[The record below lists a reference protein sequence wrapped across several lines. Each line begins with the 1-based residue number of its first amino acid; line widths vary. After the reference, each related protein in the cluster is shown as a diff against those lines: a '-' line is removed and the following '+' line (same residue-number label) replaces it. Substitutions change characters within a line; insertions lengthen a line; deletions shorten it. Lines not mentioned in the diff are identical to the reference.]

1 MFRNIQAIQ
10 FRLWSVNIQAILFSR
25 TFGKLLRN
33 TIQKNIFVLYIMDN
47 LVFEE
52 SINTEVTSSEFV
64 DKQWLYVN
72 DNNNGSYSGQIVLDT
87 TSLSNSGSYINWS
100 EAFIALPLVL
110 QAEGSATA
118 ITASNSLDYLMGMK
132 NGFWQILHSMSVEF
146 NNGSI
151 IQQTPFLN
159 VFCSFKNLTS
169 WSQNDIQ
176 NWGAICGFCPDTSRS
191 WLYNNNSTANSL
203 LNFENTSGQG
213 FCNNRTCPYVTLSAY
228 GYWTGSLVTATATAV
243 TAITTLTG
251 QLQVGMM
258 ISGPSVSAGT
268 YITAIVYAAGVPS
281 TATLS
286 AATTGATT
294 NVMPMVGISQ
304 ILPYNPDAPCGD
316 DSDNLRQNYN
326 AGLQQRIA
334 WLNFSLSNLGS
345 AVTPTLANSLTSNQ
359 SSLLAGSS
367 GTATTSVA
375 SNSALNQ
382 IFQSYIQKASTTRS
396 IIFDAVIRLKD
407 IADFYQKCP
416 LLKGS
421 TMRIYLNTNQV
432 YFTIGACAGE
442 VAGTVSTT
450 ALSAGASTSQTNTDS
465 IALTSTPVILGGG
478 GTNPVMVSSMDIGQG
493 AYNLVPLAQTLPA
506 APESVKIGL
515 SIVRT
520 QFLSGQFTTS
530 VSAPVTS
537 VRLYAPAYTM
547 SPIAEQRYL
556 SLTPTKK
563 IVYNDLFQ
571 YSFTGVA
578 SGQTFSFLVTNGIP
592 NIRGI
597 LVIPLL
603 PKASNGVASTYPT
616 TTPLAGVTTSTLL
629 SPFSTTGGT
638 PDPISLTNFQIQ
650 ISGKNLFIN
659 NLQYD
664 YETFYEQLVSSNQL
678 NGSLTTSLSSGLI
691 GFAEFENLY
700 RYYYG
705 NAGRS
710 IPSEDGVA
718 KAVQVSGVNNSPNT
732 IDFMVFIEFE
742 RQIVVDVRTGAR
754 VQ

>member
-1 MFRNIQAIQ
+1 
-10 FRLWSVNIQAILFSR
+10 
-25 TFGKLLRN
+25 
-33 TIQKNIFVLYIMDN
+33 MDS

-52 SINTEVTSSEFV
+52 SVNTEMMSNEFV

-72 DNNNGSYSGQIVLDT
+72 DNNNGSYAGQIVLDT
-87 TSLSNSGSYINWS
+87 TSLSNCGSYINWS
-100 EAFIALPLVL
+100 EAFLAIPLVL

-118 ITASNSLDYLMGMK
+118 ITDSKSLDYMMGLK

-159 VFCSFKNLTS
+159 VFSSFKNLTS
-169 WSQNDIQ
+169 WSNDDVK
-176 NWGAICGFCPDTSRS
+176 NFGAVCGFSPDTSRS
-191 WLYNNNSTANSL
+191 WLYNNNTQNPASL
-203 LNFENTSGQG
+203 LNFMNTSGQG
-213 FCNNRTCPYVTLSAY
+213 FCNNRTCPYVTIQSY
-228 GYWTGSLVTATATAV
+228 GYWTGTFAASSTATMTN
-243 TAITTLTG
+243 ITTLTG
-251 QLQVGMM
+251 QLSIGMM
-258 ISGPSVSAGT
+258 IFGAFVTAGT
-268 YITAIVYAAGVPS
+268 YVTAITYTSGVA
-281 TATLS
+281 TGGTLS
-286 AATTGATT
+286 AATTGAAAITIPYTGLNPLLPVNVDTT
-294 NVMPMVGISQ
+294 C
-304 ILPYNPDAPCGD
+304 AT
-316 DSDNLRQNYN
+316 DSDNLRSLHN
-326 AGLQQRIA
+326 AGLQQRMS
-334 WLNFSLSNLGS
+334 WLNYSLSSLGS
-345 AVTPTLANSLTSNQ
+345 NVAPSLTNSLTSNQ
-359 SSLLAGSS
+359 VSLLAGAAS
-367 GTATTSVA
+367 TATYPVSTA
-375 SNSALNQ
+375 SGYNQ
-382 IFQSYIQKASTTRS
+382 IFQSYVRKASTTRS
-396 IIFDAVIRLKD
+396 IVFDAVIRLKD
-407 IADFYQKCP
+407 IADFFQKCP

-432 YFTIGACAGE
+432 YFTVGVCAAV

-450 ALSAGASTSQTNTDS
+450 SGSAGSVMAQSNTGC
-465 IALTSTPVILGGG
+465 IALTSAPIILGGG
-478 GTNPVMVSSMDIGQG
+478 GTNPVMVASMDLGQG
-493 AYNLVPLAQTLPA
+493 SYELVPALPGLKTVVPS

-520 QFLSGQFTTS
+520 QFTSGQFTDT

-556 SLTPTKK
+556 SLTPSKK

-571 YSFTGVA
+571 YSFTGVT

-603 PKASNGVASTYPT
+603 PKASNGTASTYDT
-616 TTPLAGVTTSTLL
+616 TTPLAGITASSLL

-664 YETFYEQLVSSNQL
+664 FETFLEQLSCSNQL
-678 NGSLTTSLSSGLI
+678 NGGLTTSLSSGLI
-691 GFAEFENLY
+691 GFEDFEGLY

-710 IPSEDGVA
+710 VPSEDGVA
-718 KAVQVSGVNNSPNT
+718 KAVQVSGTNNSPVT

-742 RQIVVDVRTGAR
+742 RQITVDVRTGAR
-754 VQ
+754 IM

>member
-1 MFRNIQAIQ
+1 
-10 FRLWSVNIQAILFSR
+10 
-25 TFGKLLRN
+25 
-33 TIQKNIFVLYIMDN
+33 MDN

-52 SINTEVTSSEFV
+52 SINTEVSSSEFV

-100 EAFIALPLVL
+100 EAFIAMPLVL

-176 NWGAICGFCPDTSRS
+176 NWGAVCGFCPDTARS

-203 LNFENTSGQG
+203 LNFMNTSGQG
-213 FCNNRTCPYVTLSAY
+213 YCNNRVAPYTSISTY
-228 GYWTGSLVTATATAV
+228 GYWSGTLTTATATAV
-243 TAITTLTG
+243 TALTTTAG
-251 QLQVGMM
+251 TLQVGMN
-258 ISGPSVSAGT
+258 IQGLNVPVGCF
-268 YITAIVYAAGVPS
+268 ITAIVYVAGQPS

-286 AATTGATT
+286 IATTGATT
-294 NVMPMVGISQ
+294 SATAMVGI
-304 ILPYNPDAPCGD
+304 APVLQVNIDTPAGD
-316 DSDNLRQNYN
+316 DSDNIRQLYN
-326 AGLQQRIA
+326 AGLAQRIA
-334 WLNFSLSNLGS
+334 WLNYSLSNLGS
-345 AVTPTLANSLTSNQ
+345 AVVPTLANSLTSNQ
-359 SSLLAGSS
+359 VSLLAGSS

-375 SNSALNQ
+375 SSSAYNQ
-382 IFQSYIQKASTTRS
+382 IFQSYVQKASTTRS
-396 IIFDAVIRLKD
+396 IVFDAVIRLKD

-432 YFTIGACAGE
+432 YFTIGACAPV
-442 VAGTVSTT
+442 VAGTYST
-450 ALSAGASTSQTNTDS
+450 GGSTLTQTNTGC
-465 IALTSTPVILGGG
+465 IALTSTPIILGGG

-493 AYNLVPLAQTLPA
+493 ASQLVPIANTLPS

-520 QFLSGQFTTS
+520 QFLSGQFTSS

-603 PKASNGVASTYPT
+603 PKSSNGVASTYAT
-616 TTPLAGVTTSTLL
+616 TTPLAGTTTSTLL

-691 GFAEFENLY
+691 GFSEFESLY

-718 KAVQVSGVNNSPNT
+718 KAVQVSGVNNSPQT

>member
-1 MFRNIQAIQ
+1 MDS
-10 FRLWSVNIQAILFSR
+10 LVYEDSVN
-25 TFGKLLRN
+25 
-33 TIQKNIFVLYIMDN
+33 
-47 LVFEE
+47 
-52 SINTEVTSSEFV
+52 TEISSSEFV

-72 DNNNGSYSGQIVLDT
+72 DNNNGSYTGQIVLDT
-87 TSLSNSGSYINWS
+87 TALSNSGSYINWS
-100 EAFIALPLVL
+100 EAFIAMPLVL

-118 ITASNSLDYLMGMK
+118 ITATNNLDYLMGLK
-132 NGFWQILHSMSVEF
+132 SGFWQILHSMSVEF

-176 NWGAICGFCPDTSRS
+176 DWGSVCGFYPDSSRS
-191 WLYNNNSTANSL
+191 WLYNNNATANSL
-203 LNFENTSGQG
+203 LNFMNTSGQG
-213 FCNNRTCPYVTLSAY
+213 FCNNRISPYVNIATY

-251 QLQVGMM
+251 QLSVGMM
-258 ISGPSVSAGT
+258 ISGPTVPTGT
-268 YITAIVYAAGVPS
+268 YITAIVYVAGVPS

-286 AATTGATT
+286 TATTGATT
-294 NVMPMVGISQ
+294 NVMPMIGINQLLQVNLDTVSS
-304 ILPYNPDAPCGD
+304 D
-316 DSDNLRQNYN
+316 DSDNIRQNFN
-326 AGLQQRIA
+326 EGLRQRIA

-345 AVTPTLANSLTSNQ
+345 AVVPTLANSLSSNQ
-359 SSLLAGSS
+359 PSLLAGSS
-367 GTATTSVA
+367 GTASTSTA
-375 SNSALNQ
+375 SSSALNQ
-382 IFQSYIQKASTTRS
+382 IFQSYVQKASTTRS
-396 IIFDAVIRLKD
+396 IVFDAVIRLKD
-407 IADFYQKCP
+407 IADFFQKCP

-432 YFTIGACAGE
+432 YFTIGACAPV
-442 VAGTVSTT
+442 VAGAVSTT
-450 ALSAGASTSQTNTDS
+450 ALSAGSSISQTNTGC
-465 IALTSTPVILGGG
+465 IALTSTPTILGGG
-478 GTNPVMVSSMDIGQG
+478 GTNPIMVSSMDLGQG
-493 AYNLVPLAQTLPA
+493 ASSLVPISNNLPA

-520 QFLSGQFTTS
+520 QFLSSQFTAT

-547 SPIAEQRYL
+547 SPIAESRFL

-563 IVYNDLFQ
+563 IVYNDLFY
-571 YSFTGVA
+571 YSFSGIA
-578 SGQTFSFLVTNGIP
+578 SGSTFSFLVTNGLP
-592 NIRGI
+592 NIRSI
-597 LVIPLL
+597 LVVPLL
-603 PKASNGVASTYPT
+603 PRASNGVASTYAT
-616 TTPLAGVTTSTLL
+616 TTALSGVTTSSLL

-664 YETFYEQLVSSNQL
+664 YETFYEQLVSANQL

-691 GFAEFENLY
+691 GKSEFQNLY

-705 NAGRS
+705 NASRS
-710 IPSEDGVA
+710 IPSEDGVS
-718 KAVQVSGVNNSPNT
+718 KAVQVSGVNNSPQT
-732 IDFMVFIEFE
+732 IDLTVFVEFE
-742 RQIVVDVRTGAR
+742 RKIQVDLRSGTR
-754 VQ
+754 IE

>member
-1 MFRNIQAIQ
+1 
-10 FRLWSVNIQAILFSR
+10 
-25 TFGKLLRN
+25 
-33 TIQKNIFVLYIMDN
+33 MDN

-432 YFTIGACAGE
+432 YFTIGACAGV
-442 VAGTVSTT
+442 VAGAVSTT
-450 ALSAGASTSQTNTDS
+450 ALSAGASTSQTNTGC

-629 SPFSTTGGT
+629 SPFATTGGT
-638 PDPISLTNFQIQ
+638 PDPVSLTNFQIQ

>member
-1 MFRNIQAIQ
+1 
-10 FRLWSVNIQAILFSR
+10 
-25 TFGKLLRN
+25 
-33 TIQKNIFVLYIMDN
+33 MDN

-52 SINTEVTSSEFV
+52 SINTEVSSSEFV

-100 EAFIALPLVL
+100 EAFIAMPLVL

-132 NGFWQILHSMSVEF
+132 SGYWQILHSMSVEF

-169 WSQNDIQ
+169 WSLNDIQ
-176 NWGAICGFCPDTSRS
+176 NWGAVCGFCPDTARS

-203 LNFENTSGQG
+203 LNFMNTSGQG
-213 FCNNRTCPYVTLSAY
+213 YCNNRTCPYVSMSSY
-228 GYWTGSLVTATATAV
+228 GYWSGTFTAASSSAATAV
-243 TAITTLTG
+243 TNASGVIQLGMAI
-251 QLQVGMM
+251 VGLFVPL
-258 ISGPSVSAGT
+258 GAYVSA
-268 YITAIVYAAGVPS
+268 IV
-281 TATLS
+281 TRD
-286 AATTGATT
+286 ATTGAPTAFTLSSATT
-294 NVMPMVGISQ
+294 GTAAGAYTGISPP
-304 ILPYNPDAPCGD
+304 LPYNPDTACGD
-316 DSDNLRQNYN
+316 DSDFLRSQYN
-326 AGLQQRIA
+326 SGFKQRME
-334 WLNFSLSNLGS
+334 WLNYSLSNLGS
-345 AVTPTLANSLTSNQ
+345 AVTPTLTNSLTSNQ
-359 SSLLAGSS
+359 VSLLAGSS

-375 SNSALNQ
+375 ASSAYNQ
-382 IFQSYIQKASTTRS
+382 IFQAYVQKASTTRS
-396 IIFDAVIRLKD
+396 IVFDAVIRLKD
-407 IADFYQKCP
+407 VADFFQKCP

-432 YFTIGACAGE
+432 YFTIGAAAGV
-442 VAGTVSTT
+442 VAGTAS
-450 ALSAGASTSQTNTDS
+450 SSGATLAQSNTGC

-493 AYNLVPLAQTLPA
+493 AYNLVPIAQVLPA

-520 QFLSGQFTTS
+520 QFLSGQFTAS

-571 YSFTGVA
+571 YSFPGVA

-592 NIRGI
+592 NIRGV

-603 PKASNGVASTYPT
+603 PKASNGVASTYAT
-616 TTPLAGVTTSTLL
+616 STPLAGTTTSSLL
-629 SPFSTTGGT
+629 SPFATTGGT

-691 GFAEFENLY
+691 GFAEFESLY

-705 NAGRS
+705 NASRS

-718 KAVQVSGVNNSPNT
+718 KAVQVSGVNNSPQT

>member
-1 MFRNIQAIQ
+1 M
-10 FRLWSVNIQAILFSR
+10 
-25 TFGKLLRN
+25 
-33 TIQKNIFVLYIMDN
+33 
-47 LVFEE
+47 
-52 SINTEVTSSEFV
+52 
-64 DKQWLYVN
+64 
-72 DNNNGSYSGQIVLDT
+72 
-87 TSLSNSGSYINWS
+87 
-100 EAFIALPLVL
+100 
-110 QAEGSATA
+110 
-118 ITASNSLDYLMGMK
+118 
-132 NGFWQILHSMSVEF
+132 
-146 NNGSI
+146 
-151 IQQTPFLN
+151 
-159 VFCSFKNLTS
+159 
-169 WSQNDIQ
+169 
-176 NWGAICGFCPDTSRS
+176 
-191 WLYNNNSTANSL
+191 
-203 LNFENTSGQG
+203 NTSGQG
-213 FCNNRTCPYVTLSAY
+213 VCNNRVAPYVQIATY
-228 GYWTGSLVTATATAV
+228 GYWTGNLVIAANAGTAAGSVAVITITGQLSVGMMLFAPGITAGTYVTAINTYVGGLPATATISAV
-243 TAITTLTG
+243 
-251 QLQVGMM
+251 
-258 ISGPSVSAGT
+258 VS
-268 YITAIVYAAGVPS
+268 AAGV
-281 TATLS
+281 AN
-286 AATTGATT
+286 TTPVT
-294 NVMPMVGISQ
+294 GINQ
-304 ILPYNPDAPCGD
+304 LLQVNIDALASD
-316 DSDNLRQNYN
+316 DSDNIRQNYN
-326 AGLQQRIA
+326 LGLQQRMS
-334 WLNFSLSNLGS
+334 WLNFSLNNLGS
-345 AVTPTLANSLTSNQ
+345 AVVPTLANSLTNNQ
-359 SSLLAGSS
+359 PSLLAGSS
-367 GTATTSVA
+367 GTATTSTA
-375 SNSALNQ
+375 SSSALNQ
-382 IFQSYIQKASTTRS
+382 IFQSYVQKASTTRS
-396 IIFDAVIRLKD
+396 IVFDAVIRLKD

-432 YFTIGACAGE
+432 YFTIGACAGV
-442 VAGTVSTT
+442 VAGAVSTT
-450 ALSAGASTSQTNTDS
+450 AATAGSSISQTNTGC
-465 IALTSTPVILGGG
+465 IALTSTPIILGGG

-493 AYNLVPLAQTLPA
+493 ANALVPLANTLPA

-520 QFLSGQFTTS
+520 QFLSGQFTAS
-530 VSAPVTS
+530 VAAPVTS

-603 PKASNGVASTYPT
+603 PKASNGVASTYAT
-616 TTPLAGVTTSTLL
+616 TTALAGTTTSSLL

-664 YETFYEQLVSSNQL
+664 YETFYEQLISSNQL

-691 GFAEFENLY
+691 GFTEFENLY

-718 KAVQVSGVNNSPNT
+718 KAVQVSGVNNSPQT

>member
-1 MFRNIQAIQ
+1 
-10 FRLWSVNIQAILFSR
+10 
-25 TFGKLLRN
+25 
-33 TIQKNIFVLYIMDN
+33 MDN

-52 SINTEVTSSEFV
+52 SINTEVSSSEFV

-100 EAFIALPLVL
+100 EAFIAMPLVL

-176 NWGAICGFCPDTSRS
+176 NWGAVCGFCPDTARS

-203 LNFENTSGQG
+203 LNFMNTSGQG
-213 FCNNRTCPYVTLSAY
+213 FCNNRTSPYVSVSSY
-228 GYWTGSLVTATATAV
+228 GYWSGSLVTATATAV
-243 TAITTLTG
+243 TAITTSSG
-251 QLQVGMM
+251 QLSVGMM
-258 ISGPSVSAGT
+258 ISGPSVPAGT

-294 NVMPMVGISQ
+294 NVMPMTG
-304 ILPYNPDAPCGD
+304 LNPLLQVNIDTPSGD
-316 DSDNLRQNYN
+316 DSDNLRQLYN
-326 AGLQQRIA
+326 AGLAQRIA
-334 WLNFSLSNLGS
+334 WLNYSLSNLGS

-359 SSLLAGSS
+359 VSLLAGSS

-375 SNSALNQ
+375 SSSAYNQ
-382 IFQSYIQKASTTRS
+382 IFQSYVQKASTTRS
-396 IIFDAVIRLKD
+396 IVFDAVIRLKD

-432 YFTIGACAGE
+432 YFTIGA
-442 VAGTVSTT
+442 VAPVVSGSVSTT
-450 ALSAGASTSQTNTDS
+450 AGSAGASLAQTQTGC

-478 GTNPVMVSSMDIGQG
+478 GTNPVMVSSVDIGQG
-493 AYNLVPLAQTLPA
+493 ASNLVPVANTTPA

-520 QFLSGQFTTS
+520 QFLSGQFTSS

-603 PKASNGVASTYPT
+603 PKSSNGVASTYAT
-616 TTPLAGVTTSTLL
+616 TTPLAGTTTSTLL
-629 SPFSTTGGT
+629 SPFATTGGT

-691 GFAEFENLY
+691 GFAEFESLY

-718 KAVQVSGVNNSPNT
+718 KAVQVSGVNNSPQT

>member
-1 MFRNIQAIQ
+1 
-10 FRLWSVNIQAILFSR
+10 
-25 TFGKLLRN
+25 
-33 TIQKNIFVLYIMDN
+33 MDN

-52 SINTEVTSSEFV
+52 SINTEVSSSEFV

-100 EAFIALPLVL
+100 EAFIAMPLVL

-118 ITASNSLDYLMGMK
+118 ITASNSLDYMMGMK

-176 NWGAICGFCPDTSRS
+176 NWGAVCGFCPDTARS

-203 LNFENTSGQG
+203 LNFMNTSGQG
-213 FCNNRTCPYVTLSAY
+213 FCNNRVAPYTSISTY
-228 GYWTGSLVTATATAV
+228 GYWSGTLVTASATAV
-243 TAITTLTG
+243 TAIATTAGT
-251 QLQVGMM
+251 LQVGMN
-258 ISGPSVSAGT
+258 IQGLNVPVGCF
-268 YITAIVYAAGVPS
+268 ITAIVYVAGVPS

-286 AATTGATT
+286 IATTGATT
-294 NVMPMVGISQ
+294 ATTAMIGISPVLQ
-304 ILPYNPDAPCGD
+304 VNIDTPAGD
-316 DSDNLRQNYN
+316 DSDNLRQLYN
-326 AGLQQRIA
+326 AGLAQRIA
-334 WLNFSLSNLGS
+334 WLNYSLSNLGS
-345 AVTPTLANSLTSNQ
+345 AITPTLANSLTSNQ
-359 SSLLAGSS
+359 VSLLAGSS

-375 SNSALNQ
+375 SSSAYNQ
-382 IFQSYIQKASTTRS
+382 IFQSYVQKASTTRS
-396 IIFDAVIRLKD
+396 IVFDAVIRLKD

-432 YFTIGACAGE
+432 YFTIGACAPV
-442 VAGTVSTT
+442 VAGSYST
-450 ALSAGASTSQTNTDS
+450 AGQTLTQTNTGC

-478 GTNPVMVSSMDIGQG
+478 GTNPVMVSSVDIGQG
-493 AYNLVPLAQTLPA
+493 ASQLVPIANTLPS

-520 QFLSGQFTTS
+520 QFLSGQFTSS

-603 PKASNGVASTYPT
+603 PKASNGVASTYAT
-616 TTPLAGVTTSTLL
+616 TTPLAGTTTSSLL
-629 SPFSTTGGT
+629 SPFATTGGT

-691 GFAEFENLY
+691 GFAEFESLY

-718 KAVQVSGVNNSPNT
+718 KAVQVSGVNNSPQT

>member
-1 MFRNIQAIQ
+1 MDS
-10 FRLWSVNIQAILFSR
+10 LVYEDSV
-25 TFGKLLRN
+25 
-33 TIQKNIFVLYIMDN
+33 
-47 LVFEE
+47 
-52 SINTEVTSSEFV
+52 NTEVTSSEFV
-64 DKQWLYVN
+64 DKQFLYVN
-72 DNNNGSYSGQIVLDT
+72 DNNNGSYTGQIVLDT
-87 TSLSNSGSYINWS
+87 TALSNSGSYINWS
-100 EAFIALPLVL
+100 EAFILMPLVL
-110 QAEGSATA
+110 QAEGSATG
-118 ITASNSLDYLMGMK
+118 ITATNNLDFFMGLK
-132 NGFWQILHSMSVEF
+132 SGFWQILHSMSVEF

-169 WSQNDIQ
+169 WSENDIQ
-176 NWGAICGFCPDTSRS
+176 NWGSVCGFYPDSSRS
-191 WLYNNNSTANSL
+191 WLYNNNATANSL
-203 LNFENTSGQG
+203 LNFMNTSGQG
-213 FCNNRTCPYVTLSAY
+213 FCNNRIAPYISITTY
-228 GYWTGSLVTATATAV
+228 GYWTGTLVTASATAV

-251 QLQVGMM
+251 QLSIGML
-258 ISGPSVSAGT
+258 ITGPNVPVGT
-268 YITAIVYAAGVPS
+268 YITAIVHLLGQPS

-294 NVMPMVGISQ
+294 NVMPMYGINQLLQTNIDTVGSE
-304 ILPYNPDAPCGD
+304 
-316 DSDNLRQNYN
+316 DSDNIRQNYN
-326 AGLQQRIA
+326 EGFRQRIA

-359 SSLLAGSS
+359 PSLLAGSS
-367 GTATTSVA
+367 GTATTSTA
-375 SNSALNQ
+375 SSSALNQ
-382 IFQSYIQKASTTRS
+382 IFQSYVQKASTTRS
-396 IIFDAVIRLKD
+396 IVFDAVIRLKD
-407 IADFYQKCP
+407 IADFFQKCP

-421 TMRIYLNTNQV
+421 TMRLYLNTNQV
-432 YFTIGACAGE
+432 YFTIGVCAPII
-442 VAGTVSTT
+442 AGAVSVT
-450 ALSAGASTSQTNTDS
+450 ALSAGSSISQSTTGC
-465 IALTSTPVILGGG
+465 IALTSTPIILGGG
-478 GTNPVMVSSMDIGQG
+478 GTNPVMISSMDIGQG
-493 AYNLVPLAQTLPA
+493 SNPIVGIANSTPA
-506 APESVKIGL
+506 APESVKVGL

-547 SPIAEQRYL
+547 SPIAESRFL

-563 IVYNDLFQ
+563 IVYNDLFY
-571 YSFTGVA
+571 YSFSGIA
-578 SGQTFSFLVTNGIP
+578 SGSTFSFLVTNGLP
-592 NIRGI
+592 NIRSI
-597 LVIPLL
+597 LVVPLL
-603 PKASNGVASTYPT
+603 PRASNGVASTYAT

-629 SPFSTTGGT
+629 SPFATTGGT

-691 GFAEFENLY
+691 GKSDFQNLY

-718 KAVQVSGVNNSPNT
+718 KAVQVSGVNNSPQT
-732 IDFMVFIEFE
+732 IDLICYVEFE
-742 RQIVVDVRTGAR
+742 RKIVIDLRSGSR
-754 VQ
+754 IE

>member
-1 MFRNIQAIQ
+1 
-10 FRLWSVNIQAILFSR
+10 
-25 TFGKLLRN
+25 
-33 TIQKNIFVLYIMDN
+33 MDN

-52 SINTEVTSSEFV
+52 SINTEVSSSEFV

-100 EAFIALPLVL
+100 EAFIAMPLVL

-118 ITASNSLDYLMGMK
+118 FATGNNLDYLMGLK

-169 WSQNDIQ
+169 WSLNDVV
-176 NWGAICGFCPDTSRS
+176 NWGAVCGFSPDTPRS
-191 WLYNNNSTANSL
+191 WLYNNNSTAASL
-203 LNFENTSGQG
+203 LNFMNTSGQG
-213 FCNNRTCPYVTLSAY
+213 FCNNRTSPYNKISSY
-228 GYWTGSLVTATATAV
+228 GYFTGSFVVANGAAAV

-251 QLQVGMM
+251 VLEVGMM
-258 ISGPSVSAGT
+258 VFGPGVPAGT
-268 YITAIVYAAGVPS
+268 YVSAIVYAAGVPS

-286 AATTGATT
+286 ANVSAAVT
-294 NVMPMVGISQ
+294 NVMPITGFSPLLQ
-304 ILPYNPDAPCGD
+304 IHDTPTSE
-316 DSDNLRQNYN
+316 DSDNLRQQHNS
-326 AGLQQRIA
+326 GFRQRMD
-334 WLNFSLSNLGS
+334 WLNFSLNNLGS
-345 AVTPTLANSLTSNQ
+345 ATVPTLTNSLTSNQ
-359 SSLLAGSS
+359 PSLLGGSS
-367 GTATTSVA
+367 GTADTSLA
-375 SNSALNQ
+375 SSSALNQ
-382 IFQSYIQKASTTRS
+382 IFQSYVQKTGTTRT
-396 IIFDAVIRLKD
+396 IVFDAVIRLKD
-407 IADFYQKCP
+407 IADFFQKCP

-432 YFTIGACAGE
+432 YFTVSAAAPV
-442 VAGTVSTT
+442 VAGTVSVVAAAAGSTLT
-450 ALSAGASTSQTNTDS
+450 QTATGCLALS
-465 IALTSTPVILGGG
+465 STPVILGGG
-478 GTNPVMVSSMDIGQG
+478 GTNPVMVSSVDLGQG
-493 AYNLVPLAQTLPA
+493 AAGLVPISNITVA
-506 APESVKIGL
+506 AAESVKIGL

-520 QFLSGQFTTS
+520 QFTSGQFTST
-530 VSAPVTS
+530 VAAPVTT

-571 YSFTGVA
+571 YSFTGVT

-592 NIRGI
+592 NIRGV

-603 PKASNGVASTYPT
+603 PKGSNGVASTYAT
-616 TTPLAGVTTSTLL
+616 TAPIAGVTVASIL
-629 SPFSTTGGT
+629 SPFSTTAGT
-638 PDPISLTNFQIQ
+638 PDPISLSNFQIQ

-664 YETFYEQLVSSNQL
+664 YETFYEQVVSSNQL

-691 GFAEFENLY
+691 GFTEFENLY

-705 NAGRS
+705 NASRS

-718 KAVQVSGVNNSPNT
+718 KAVQVSGINNSPNT

-742 RQIVVDVRTGAR
+742 RQVVVDVRTGAR

>member
-1 MFRNIQAIQ
+1 
-10 FRLWSVNIQAILFSR
+10 
-25 TFGKLLRN
+25 
-33 TIQKNIFVLYIMDN
+33 
-47 LVFEE
+47 
-52 SINTEVTSSEFV
+52 
-64 DKQWLYVN
+64 
-72 DNNNGSYSGQIVLDT
+72 
-87 TSLSNSGSYINWS
+87 
-100 EAFIALPLVL
+100 
-110 QAEGSATA
+110 
-118 ITASNSLDYLMGMK
+118 
-132 NGFWQILHSMSVEF
+132 
-146 NNGSI
+146 
-151 IQQTPFLN
+151 
-159 VFCSFKNLTS
+159 
-169 WSQNDIQ
+169 
-176 NWGAICGFCPDTSRS
+176 
-191 WLYNNNSTANSL
+191 
-203 LNFENTSGQG
+203 
-213 FCNNRTCPYVTLSAY
+213 
-228 GYWTGSLVTATATAV
+228 VTATSTAV

-251 QLQVGMM
+251 QLAVGMF
-258 ISGPSVSAGT
+258 IQGLSVPVGS
-268 YITAIVYAAGVPS
+268 YITAIVYVAGVPS

-286 AATTGATT
+286 VATTAGTANTA
-294 NVMPMVGISQ
+294 PMSGFSQ
-304 ILPYNPDAPCGD
+304 ILQVQPDALCGD
-316 DSDNLRQNYN
+316 DSDGLRQLYN
-326 AGLQQRIA
+326 AGFQQRMA
-334 WLNFSLSNLGS
+334 WLNYSLSNLGS

-359 SSLLAGSS
+359 VSLLAGSS

-375 SNSALNQ
+375 SSSGYNQ
-382 IFQSYIQKASTTRS
+382 IFQSYVQKASTTRS
-396 IIFDAVIRLKD
+396 IVFDAVIRLKD

-432 YFTIGACAGE
+432 YFTIGACAGVIAGAVSV
-442 VAGTVSTT
+442 VAGV
-450 ALSAGASTSQTNTDS
+450 AGASTAQSNTGCV
-465 IALTSTPVILGGG
+465 ALTSTPTILGGG
-478 GTNPVMVSSMDIGQG
+478 GTNPVMVASMDIGQG
-493 AYNLVPLAQTLPA
+493 LYNAVPLAQTLPA
-506 APESVKIGL
+506 SPESVKIGL

-571 YSFTGVA
+571 YSFTGVS
-578 SGQTFSFLVTNGIP
+578 SGGTFSFLVTNGIP

-603 PKASNGVASTYPT
+603 PKASNGVASTYAT
-616 TTPLAGVTTSTLL
+616 TTPLAGTTTSSLL

-638 PDPISLTNFQIQ
+638 PDPISLSNFQIQ

-691 GFAEFENLY
+691 GFSEFESLY

-718 KAVQVSGVNNSPNT
+718 KAVQVSGINNSPNT

>member
-1 MFRNIQAIQ
+1 
-10 FRLWSVNIQAILFSR
+10 
-25 TFGKLLRN
+25 
-33 TIQKNIFVLYIMDN
+33 MDN

-52 SINTEVTSSEFV
+52 SINTEVSSSEFV

-100 EAFIALPLVL
+100 EAFIAMPLVL

-176 NWGAICGFCPDTSRS
+176 NWGAICGFCPDTARS
-191 WLYNNNSTANSL
+191 WLYSNNSTANSL
-203 LNFENTSGQG
+203 LNFMNTSGQG
-213 FCNNRTCPYVTLSAY
+213 YCNNRNAPYVSISQAGLFS
-228 GYWTGSLVTATATAV
+228 GSFVCAITATAI
-243 TAITTLTG
+243 TAITTLSG
-251 QLQVGMM
+251 VLQVGML
-258 ISGPSVSAGT
+258 IEGAGVASGT
-268 YITAIVYAAGVPS
+268 YITAIVYVAGIPS

-286 AATTGATT
+286 QNTTAALVNTQVITGITQLLTSVYNLDTTAT
-294 NVMPMVGISQ
+294 
-304 ILPYNPDAPCGD
+304 D
-316 DSDNLRQNYN
+316 DSDSIRSLYNSGFYQRQ
-326 AGLQQRIA
+326 R

-345 AVTPTLANSLTSNQ
+345 AVVPTLTNSTTSNQ
-359 SSLLAGSS
+359 VSLLGGSS

-375 SNSALNQ
+375 SSSAFNQ
-382 IFQSYIQKASTTRS
+382 IFMSYIQKASTTRS
-396 IIFDAVIRLKD
+396 IVFDAVIRLKD
-407 IADFYQKCP
+407 IADFFQKCP

-432 YFTIGACAGE
+432 YFTIGACAP
-442 VAGTVSTT
+442 VVSGTISTT
-450 ALSAGASTSQTNTDS
+450 ALSAGVTLSQTNTGC

-478 GTNPVMVSSMDIGQG
+478 GTNPVMVASMDLGQG
-493 AYNLVPLAQTLPA
+493 ASQLVPIANTLPA

-571 YSFTGVA
+571 YSFTGVS
-578 SGQTFSFLVTNGIP
+578 SGGTFSFLVTNGIP

-603 PKASNGVASTYPT
+603 PKASNGVASTYAT
-616 TTPLAGVTTSTLL
+616 TTALIGQTTSSLL

-691 GFAEFENLY
+691 GFSEFESLY

-710 IPSEDGVA
+710 VPSEDGVA
-718 KAVQVSGVNNSPNT
+718 KAVQVSGINNSPQT